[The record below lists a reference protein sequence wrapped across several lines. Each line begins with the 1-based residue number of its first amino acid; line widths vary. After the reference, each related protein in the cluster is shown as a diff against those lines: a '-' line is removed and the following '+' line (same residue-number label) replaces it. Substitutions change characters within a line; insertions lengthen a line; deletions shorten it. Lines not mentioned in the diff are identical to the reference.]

1 MDKEWH
7 SFGNKSL
14 ATASAIRHFHP
25 PMGKDWVCDNLC
37 FKKKANYDSIRTEEP
52 FNWDCY
58 KKKAS
63 TCFMLQ
69 VLFGLWQKLTDMTK
83 MSLANTPGIP
93 SSQDLKEA
101 SIPTAGIHVL
111 LLSDASRESHSLDS
125 TKSHNWIPCFVTSS
139 HLSPHPFSIL
149 SQYFS
154 AENFIVLTGYLQ
166 DCWLNN

>member
-14 ATASAIRHFHP
+14 ATACAIRHFHP

-63 TCFMLQ
+63 TMFHVAGTSWPLAETYRHDKNVISKYSRYSVFSGFHSNSRNPCSAPVRCFQ
-69 VLFGLWQKLTDMTK
+69 GKPQ
-83 MSLANTPGIP
+83 PGF
-93 SSQDLKEA
+93 
-101 SIPTAGIHVL
+101 
-111 LLSDASRESHSLDS
+111 HSFQA
-125 TKSHNWIPCFVTSS
+125 KSHNWIPCFVTSS
-139 HLSPHPFSIL
+139 HLSPHPFPNTSVQRII
-149 SQYFS
+149 
-154 AENFIVLTGYLQ
+154 IVLTGYLQ